1 MMGGIVQEGEGEVQV
16 QDDGWSGCLLQVY
29 LTYPL
34 VLFLAGIVVVVAVIV
49 GDHLVIRR
57 IIMVMVNM
65 ALTHSPTHSSSSS
78 PLPQPQRQSSRRHQN
93 KQTTTMTPKR
103 RDHVQ

>member
-16 QDDGWSGCLLQVY
+16 QDDGWTGCLLQVY

-57 IIMVMVNM
+57 IIMMMVNM
-65 ALTHSPTHSSSSS
+65 ALTHSLTPPLLLFPSHSG
-78 PLPQPQRQSSRRHQN
+78 SRAGVIKTN
-93 KQTTTMTPKR
+93 KQ
-103 RDHVQ
+103 QQ